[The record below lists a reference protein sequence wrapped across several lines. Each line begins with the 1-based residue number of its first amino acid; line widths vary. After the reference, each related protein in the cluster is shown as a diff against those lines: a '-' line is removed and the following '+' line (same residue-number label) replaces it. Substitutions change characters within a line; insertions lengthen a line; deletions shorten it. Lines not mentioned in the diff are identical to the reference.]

1 MDQQKYEKLLNIKTQ
16 GAQKEFYRS
25 IHYHRY
31 EPTSY
36 HVFETLFQEFN
47 IYENDNLIDF
57 GCGKGRL
64 NFYANHFFNV
74 NAKGIEM
81 NSFYID
87 ECNHNKKSYFEKHN
101 NKESKIEFFNSH
113 AEKYKVEKD
122 DNIFYFFNPFSVQIF
137 SKVLKNILKSYEKF
151 PRKITLLLY
160 YPSDDYIYYLE
171 NDSPFTLDK
180 EVCIYPEYKK
190 NDREK
195 VSIYTFG

>member
-36 HVFETLFQEFN
+36 HVFETLFQKFN

-57 GCGKGRL
+57 RCGKGRL
-64 NFYANHFFNV
+64 TFYANHFFNV

-101 NKESKIEFFNSH
+101 NKESKIEFFNTH

-122 DNIFYFFNPFSVQIF
+122 ENHASIILPFRW
-137 SKVLKNILKSYEKF
+137 LYILSWKWF
-151 PRKITLLLY
+151 TI
-160 YPSDDYIYYLE
+160 YI
-171 NDSPFTLDK
+171 
-180 EVCIYPEYKK
+180 
-190 NDREK
+190 R
-195 VSIYTFG
+195 